1 MSDQS
6 IESEE
11 NYCCWRCGTIEKQLA
26 LAFSLPIT
34 PWPCLNILI
43 HRVKQQCSH
52 LSFNAHC
59 LPCRWIVWNAQFLKL
74 TTTPHLCC
82 NRQFPVKAWNK
93 AAWASTIYTNCSSR
107 SVSFSDI
114 NYSTE
119 CLHDI
124 CIQMSR
130 SILYHSA
137 STWKPQWRSVTANV
151 ENLWHVWPAADG
163 CYTYGCPY
171 GVWAETQQ
179 WGEPGHNTQLS
190 GQIGE
195 QLLRAICLTSPIVV
209 ASEKGN
215 ATALPTDSY
224 RGLRLHGGAGGLC
237 PCLTLTGSQMLA
249 LRLGE
254 GLAAGDVA
262 QRCPECWTVCSL
274 SAKGYPLLV
283 PRAGGGSWACTLQ

>member
-1 MSDQS
+1 MGATCMAVLMV
-6 IESEE
+6 SEQKHSS
-11 NYCCWRCGTIEKQLA
+11 GG
-26 LAFSLPIT
+26 
-34 PWPCLNILI
+34 
-43 HRVKQQCSH
+43 
-52 LSFNAHC
+52 
-59 LPCRWIVWNAQFLKL
+59 
-74 TTTPHLCC
+74 
-82 NRQFPVKAWNK
+82 NRGMVV
-93 AAWASTIYTNCSSR
+93 AS
-107 SVSFSDI
+107 
-114 NYSTE
+114 
-119 CLHDI
+119 
-124 CIQMSR
+124 
-130 SILYHSA
+130 A
-137 STWKPQWRSVTANV
+137 
-151 ENLWHVWPAADG
+151 
-163 CYTYGCPY
+163 
-171 GVWAETQQ
+171 
-179 WGEPGHNTQLS
+179 HNTPLS

-283 PRAGGGSWACTLQ
+283 PRAGGGQLGMHASVNTLDLNAQREQACVLPWRMFLQTESVIVIMCNWWDKCSILSVSFTDVRCWVRTQCHISSQTFAEPAYVSLCSTQITQGGWFVSKHVIV